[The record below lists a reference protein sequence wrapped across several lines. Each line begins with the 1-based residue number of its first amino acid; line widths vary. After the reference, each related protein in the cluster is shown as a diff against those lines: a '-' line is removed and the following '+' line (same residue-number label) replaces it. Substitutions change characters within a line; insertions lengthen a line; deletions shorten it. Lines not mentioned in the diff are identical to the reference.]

1 LDAEVITGTEPL
13 VKSQIR
19 KVGNSHGVII
29 PKPLLD
35 EAGIVDGDVVTLK
48 VNKKGRIVLA
58 PVRAEVR
65 AGWAADSKAL
75 AQAGEAGRIWPN
87 GQGTRR

>member
-1 LDAEVITGTEPL
+1 M
-13 VKSQIR
+13 KSQVR

-35 EAGIVDGDVVTLK
+35 EIGIADGDVVNLK
-48 VNKKGRIVLA
+48 VNKKGRIVLS
-58 PVRAEVR
+58 PVRTEAR

-75 AQAGEAGRIWPN
+75 AQAGEAGRVWP
-87 GQGTRR
+87 GPDR

>member
-1 LDAEVITGTEPL
+1 M
-13 VKSQIR
+13 KSQVR

-35 EAGIVDGDVVTLK
+35 EIGIADGDVVNLK
-48 VNKKGRIVLA
+48 VNKKGRIVLS
-58 PVRAEVR
+58 PVRTEAR

-75 AQAGEAGRIWPN
+75 AHAGEAGRVWPN
-87 GQGTRR
+87 R

>member
-1 LDAEVITGTEPL
+1 LP
-13 VKSQIR
+13 VKSQVR

-35 EAGIVDGDVVTLK
+35 EVGIVDGDVVTLK

-75 AQAGEAGRIWPN
+75 AQAGEAGRVWPER
-87 GQGTRR
+87 QGNVR

>member
-1 LDAEVITGTEPL
+1 M
-13 VKSQIR
+13 KSQVR

-35 EAGIVDGDVVTLK
+35 EIGIADGDVVNLK
-48 VNKKGRIVLA
+48 VNKKGRIVLS
-58 PVRAEVR
+58 PVRTEAR

-75 AQAGEAGRIWPN
+75 AQAGEAGRVWPE
-87 GQGTRR
+87 R

>member
-1 LDAEVITGTEPL
+1 M
-13 VKSQIR
+13 KSQVR
-19 KVGNSHGVII
+19 KVGNSHGIII

-35 EAGIVDGDVVTLK
+35 EAGIADGDVVTLK

-75 AQAGEAGRIWPN
+75 AQAGEAGGIWPN
-87 GQGTRR
+87 GQGSRR

>member
-1 LDAEVITGTEPL
+1 L
-13 VKSQIR
+13 KSQVR

-35 EAGIVDGDVVTLK
+35 EIGIADGDAVTLK

-58 PVRAEVR
+58 PVRTEVR

-75 AQAGEAGRIWPN
+75 AQAGETGRVWPV
-87 GQGTRR
+87 R

>member
-1 LDAEVITGTEPL
+1 M
-13 VKSQIR
+13 KSQVR

-35 EAGIVDGDVVTLK
+35 EIGIADGDVVNLK
-48 VNKKGRIVLA
+48 VNKKGRIVLSPIRTEA
-58 PVRAEVR
+58 R

-75 AQAGEAGRIWPN
+75 AQAGETGRVWPD
-87 GQGTRR
+87 R